1 MSTESVCLE
10 RRVGQRFEV
19 NLPLAIHFAG
29 QTFSGFTQD
38 VSSRGLFLYTEAELP
53 AGAVVELTFTMPSL
67 ITLAESMRV
76 RCRGHILRATGVS
89 PERRNGVAVRL
100 DSYQY
105 LAPCGQEPAAEILRV
120 SPGNP
125 PLENQRPLPR

>member
-1 MSTESVCLE
+1 MSTESVRLE

-19 NLPLAIHFAG
+19 NLPLAVHFDG
-29 QTFSGFTQD
+29 QTFPGFTQD
-38 VSSRGLFLYTEAELP
+38 VSSRGLFFYTEADLP
-53 AGAVVELTFTMPSL
+53 AGSVVELTFTMPSL

-76 RCRGHILRATGVS
+76 RCRGHILRASGIS
-89 PERRNGVAVRL
+89 PDRRNGVAVRL

-105 LAPCGQEPAAEILRV
+105 LAPSGQEPEVEIARV

-125 PLENQRPLPR
+125 CPENPRPWPR